1 MCLCEDLFGF
11 ILFGTLCAYQTWMS
25 VLASRLCDFFFLV
38 IISSDK
44 FSVSLSLL
52 LLGPYN
58 VNISM
63 LDVVPEVS

>member
-1 MCLCEDLFGF
+1 MGLSCLEL
-11 ILFGTLCAYQTWMS
+11 S
-25 VLASRLCDFFFLV
+25 VLTRPGCLFSFPDYGIFFLV

-44 FSVSLSLL
+44 FSASFSLL

>member
-1 MCLCEDLFGF
+1 MGSSCLEL
-11 ILFGTLCAYQTWMS
+11 S
-25 VLASRLCDFFFLV
+25 VLTRPGCLFSFPDYAIFFFLV

>member
-1 MCLCEDLFGF
+1 MGSSCLEL
-11 ILFGTLCAYQTWMS
+11 S
-25 VLASRLCDFFFLV
+25 VLTGLGCLFSFPDYGIFFFFFLV

-44 FSVSLSLL
+44 FSAFLSLL